1 MGPNEVGSNEVG
13 SNEVGP
19 NEVGSNSTNF
29 NLLNSYINALIINVK
44 QTKIPPAI
52 NLIFDSGAVNGILGI
67 GAALYIKRL
76 EQVGYIKVKKV
87 SGCSIGSVIGLWY
100 MCDCSETM
108 YDYTVKLFS
117 SYKEHKNFYM
127 YKTLVTNIVNQLFPD
142 NDVRRLNRKLYIN
155 YYDTKKCRQCVIS
168 KFKSKKHLI
177 TCIVRSSHVP
187 FLTSR
192 DYKYQGRY
200 IDGISP
206 YFFKK
211 GKNLFIKLINL
222 TTPLMCINIKREQ
235 NIYTRLLIG
244 IVKVNDFFINGKEN
258 ELCLYV
264 DDKSYMLFFQLRIR
278 KYVVFL
284 ILYFIECFLLI
295 QKHMPP
301 CVRETMLYNK
311 LALLGEASWQ
321 GLKNRLV

>member
-1 MGPNEVGSNEVG
+1 
-13 SNEVGP
+13 
-19 NEVGSNSTNF
+19 
-29 NLLNSYINALIINVK
+29 
-44 QTKIPPAI
+44 
-52 NLIFDSGAVNGILGI
+52 
-67 GAALYIKRL
+67 
-76 EQVGYIKVKKV
+76 
-87 SGCSIGSVIGLWY
+87 
-100 MCDCSETM
+100 
-108 YDYTVKLFS
+108 
-117 SYKEHKNFYM
+117 
-127 YKTLVTNIVNQLFPD
+127 
-142 NDVRRLNRKLYIN
+142 
-155 YYDTKKCRQCVIS
+155 
-168 KFKSKKHLI
+168 
-177 TCIVRSSHVP
+177 VP

-235 NIYTRLLIG
+235 NIYTRLLSG

-284 ILYFIECFLLI
+284 ILYFIECFLLV
-295 QKHMPP
+295 QKNIPQ

-321 GLKNRLV
+321 GMKNRLV